1 MRVPSSDGVTIEVHD
16 LGGSGEPFLVCHATG
31 FLGMA
36 YEAMA
41 ADLRDRFHVYA
52 MDFRGHGDS
61 GAPANGRFDWGA
73 MADDLLAVAAAL
85 TDRPLAA
92 FGHSMGG
99 ASLMLGEL
107 RSPGLLDFAYLFEP
121 IVIPDGADVAG
132 PEDLARGAARR
143 RSRFPSRAEALW
155 RYASRP
161 PLDVLSAGVLAA
173 YVAHGFRETA
183 DGEVELKCLPEHEA
197 ATFDAPG
204 KPTFSMLEKVPTPT
218 VVAIG
223 TLERGWTPATFGGH
237 IAEAL
242 PRGRLERHAHMGH
255 FGPLQAPRTVAS
267 SILEA
272 AGQPVRDLRRPRH
285 PPGPDPGRS
294 L

>member
-1 MRVPSSDGVTIEVHD
+1 MRIPSSDGVTIEVHD

-132 PEDLARGAARR
+132 LEGLARGLGRRPSGGTRPGHLSTCCRRACSRRTLRTASARLRMERSSSSASRSTR
-143 RSRFPSRAEALW
+143 RPPSTHP
-155 RYASRP
+155 ASRP
-161 PLDVLSAGVLAA
+161 SRCPRRSVGTSLRPSRGAGLN
-173 YVAHGFRETA
+173 
-183 DGEVELKCLPEHEA
+183 
-197 ATFDAPG
+197 ATPMWATSVPCRHPAP
-204 KPTFSMLEKVPTPT
+204 
-218 VVAIG
+218 
-223 TLERGWTPATFGGH
+223 W
-237 IAEAL
+237 
-242 PRGRLERHAHMGH
+242 PR
-255 FGPLQAPRTVAS
+255 AS
-267 SILEA
+267 SKPPANPSATCA
-272 AGQPVRDLRRPRH
+272 ALATHPA